1 MSNRRKGIQGTR
13 YSVADI
19 VCIIAIVAMIGIL
32 IWSIKYAANFI

>member
-19 VCIIAIVAMIGIL
+19 ACIIAIVVMISIL
-32 IWSIKYAANFI
+32 IRSIKYASNFI